1 MMLSSLSGAMGAQ
14 PRETLSGTYRPAARS
29 APAREEKAEVLRV
42 IAVATDRTVVGSA
55 IPTLRQWASDAGVT
69 FIYAP
74 DLPQAVR
81 ELAANR
87 WDVVLAFPGDR
98 PEEALAWWRDALRG
112 AQGNPALIAAV
123 GRPSMGLVLRA
134 ERLGVLD
141 LLALPLVREDFLRA
155 IERLRSAS
163 TETPLPLPE
172 AHAEVAGPYAL
183 VGQSPAMLEV
193 YKVIARVAGSN
204 ATVLIQGESGTGKEL
219 VARAIHV
226 HGPVAS
232 GPFVAVNCAAIPEN
246 LLESELFGHER
257 GAFTGAIARRI
268 GRFEQAAGG
277 TLFLDEIADMSLS
290 LQAKILRAV
299 QERQI
304 ERVGGADVIPVNV
317 RVVAATN
324 RDLREAISQGRFRE
338 DLYYRLAV
346 VTLRLPRL
354 VDRNGDLLLLVSH
367 FVKEFA
373 ARYHKG
379 VASISD
385 RALELLRNH
394 PWVGNVRELRNVIER
409 AVLVAEGDVL
419 RVEDL
424 SEDLR
429 AEETSLPDRPQRA
442 LLTLAE
448 LEARHIARV
457 LAHTNG
463 QIGSAAEILGIHR
476 NTLTR
481 KIKEY
486 GL

>member
-1 MMLSSLSGAMGAQ
+1 MMHSYSSGAMGVQQTSSSA
-14 PRETLSGTYRPAARS
+14 RPAF
-29 APAREEKAEVLRV
+29 AREGDATVLRV
-42 IAVATDRTVVGSA
+42 IAVATERAAVGST
-55 IPTLRQWASDAGVT
+55 IPTLQRWANEAGISFVS
-69 FIYAP
+69 AP

-81 ELAANR
+81 ELTTSR
-87 WDVVLAFPGDR
+87 WDVVIAFPGDR

-112 AQGNPALIAAV
+112 APGNPALIAAV
-123 GRPSMGLVLRA
+123 DRPSMGLALRA

-141 LLALPLVREDFLRA
+141 LLILPLRREDFLRA
-155 IERLRSAS
+155 IGRQRSAA

-172 AHAEVAGPYAL
+172 PLAEVAGPYAL

-204 ATVLIQGESGTGKEL
+204 ATILIQGESGTGKEL

-226 HGPVAS
+226 HGPVAT

-268 GRFEQAAGG
+268 GRFEQASGG
-277 TLFLDEIADMSLS
+277 TLFLDEIADMSLA

-304 ERVGGADVIPVNV
+304 ERVGGTEVIPVTV

-354 VDRNGDLLLLVSH
+354 ADRDGDLPLLTSH
-367 FVKEFA
+367 FVREFST
-373 ARYHKG
+373 RYGKR
-379 VASISD
+379 VSAISD
-385 RALELLRNH
+385 RALEVLRQH

-409 AVLVAEGDVL
+409 AVLVSESETL
-419 RVEDL
+419 RVADL
-424 SEDLR
+424 SEDVR
-429 AEETSLPDRPQRA
+429 VTDATLPGRSER
-442 LLTLAE
+442 TLPTMAE
-448 LEARHIARV
+448 LEAHHIARV

>member
-1 MMLSSLSGAMGAQ
+1 
-14 PRETLSGTYRPAARS
+14 
-29 APAREEKAEVLRV
+29 
-42 IAVATDRTVVGSA
+42 
-55 IPTLRQWASDAGVT
+55 
-69 FIYAP
+69 
-74 DLPQAVR
+74 
-81 ELAANR
+81 
-87 WDVVLAFPGDR
+87 
-98 PEEALAWWRDALRG
+98 
-112 AQGNPALIAAV
+112 
-123 GRPSMGLVLRA
+123 MGLALRA

-141 LLALPLVREDFLRA
+141 MLTLPLVREDFLRA
-155 IERLRSAS
+155 VERLRSAA

-172 AHAEVAGPYAL
+172 PHAEVAGPYAL

-226 HGPVAS
+226 HGPVSA

-257 GAFTGAIARRI
+257 GSFTGAIARRI

-304 ERVGGADVIPVNV
+304 ERVGGADVIPVSV

-346 VTLRLPRL
+346 VPLRLPRL
-354 VDRNGDLLLLVSH
+354 VDRNGDIILLVSH
-367 FVKEFA
+367 FIREFT
-373 ARYHKG
+373 ARYGKQ
-379 VASISD
+379 VATISD
-385 RALELLRNH
+385 RAFELLRNH

-409 AVLVAEGDVL
+409 AVLVAETDVL

-424 SEDLR
+424 SDDLR
-429 AEETSLPDRPQRA
+429 AEEASLPDRPQRA

-457 LAHTNG
+457 LAHTSG

>member
-1 MMLSSLSGAMGAQ
+1 
-14 PRETLSGTYRPAARS
+14 
-29 APAREEKAEVLRV
+29 
-42 IAVATDRTVVGSA
+42 
-55 IPTLRQWASDAGVT
+55 
-69 FIYAP
+69 
-74 DLPQAVR
+74 
-81 ELAANR
+81 
-87 WDVVLAFPGDR
+87 
-98 PEEALAWWRDALRG
+98 
-112 AQGNPALIAAV
+112 
-123 GRPSMGLVLRA
+123 
-134 ERLGVLD
+134 
-141 LLALPLVREDFLRA
+141 
-155 IERLRSAS
+155 
-163 TETPLPLPE
+163 
-172 AHAEVAGPYAL
+172 
-183 VGQSPAMLEV
+183 
-193 YKVIARVAGSN
+193 
-204 ATVLIQGESGTGKEL
+204 
-219 VARAIHV
+219 
-226 HGPVAS
+226 
-232 GPFVAVNCAAIPEN
+232 
-246 LLESELFGHER
+246 
-257 GAFTGAIARRI
+257 
-268 GRFEQAAGG
+268 G
-277 TLFLDEIADMSLS
+277 TLFLDEIADMGLS

-299 QERQI
+299 QEREI

-317 RVVAATN
+317 RVLAATN

-354 VDRNGDLLLLVSH
+354 IDRNGDLLLLVSH

-379 VASISD
+379 VTSISD

-409 AVLVAEGDVL
+409 AVLVAEADVL

-463 QIGSAAEILGIHR
+463 QIGSAAEVLGIHR